1 VPRRRSASPPS
12 SERDCPEFCVTAFH
26 TSNKFVD
33 VDAVVHSTAHA
44 LGLKARSF
52 SSTRRLPAGESSSTW
67 TIVTDNDA
75 FIDHRRIQV
84 AASKLTDDAPSVT
97 ASTDNYASLWS
108 VFRLGDGASK
118 NRWKDAPNRGQFIV
132 DEGQLMSVA
141 NARDAQRIA
150 AELFHDSGGRLSLL
164 AITQGKRTQGLQ
176 PRPAPN
182 LERLY
187 RRYHRRPTGPMLVLS
202 VDTGH
207 AEVVLPGRWPRRLVS
222 ELRSSVGAA
231 FPRGVR
237 RNDVSRNTLRALKAM
252 NQKLRLAFEDN
263 FEPVQETL
271 GGS

>member
-1 VPRRRSASPPS
+1 
-12 SERDCPEFCVTAFH
+12 
-26 TSNKFVD
+26 
-33 VDAVVHSTAHA
+33 
-44 LGLKARSF
+44 
-52 SSTRRLPAGESSSTW
+52 
-67 TIVTDNDA
+67 
-75 FIDHRRIQV
+75 
-84 AASKLTDDAPSVT
+84 
-97 ASTDNYASLWS
+97 
-108 VFRLGDGASK
+108 
-118 NRWKDAPNRGQFIV
+118 
-132 DEGQLMSVA
+132 MSVA
-141 NARDAQRIA
+141 DARDAQRIA

-182 LERLY
+182 LDRLY
-187 RRYHRRPTGPMLVLS
+187 RRYHQRPTGPMLVLS